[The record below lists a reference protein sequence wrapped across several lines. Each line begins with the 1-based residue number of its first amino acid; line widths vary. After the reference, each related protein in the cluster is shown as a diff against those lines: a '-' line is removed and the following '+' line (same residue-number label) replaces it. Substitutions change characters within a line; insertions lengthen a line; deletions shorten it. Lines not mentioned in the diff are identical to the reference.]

1 MDRRK
6 MLAGVA
12 AIAVACGANGASTVA
27 LAQDSFPT
35 RPVTMIVPFPA
46 GGATD
51 IMGRFVADRLGR
63 ELGQSFVVDNRAGA
77 NGAIGSELVAKAS
90 PDGYTL
96 LVVTA
101 GTHAINKSLYRS
113 LPYDPVR
120 DFTHVGTIASAPNV
134 VVVYPGVPV
143 KSITELIDYARKN
156 PGALSFGS
164 AGSGS
169 TLHLSG
175 ELFKTMA
182 GVDMVHVPYK
192 GGSAAIA
199 DLLSGRIQLMFD
211 SISPALPNI
220 QAGKVRAL
228 GVTGAKR
235 SPILPDVP
243 TVAEAGLPGYVA
255 TAWFGVVGPANMP
268 PAVTQKLNDALN
280 RILST
285 DEARQQ
291 LAKLGGEPFI
301 GTPDAFRAHVN
312 SEVAKWAKVVEASGA
327 RAD

>member
-1 MDRRK
+1 MNRRTS
-6 MLAGVA
+6 LARILLFALASCSAGV
-12 AIAVACGANGASTVA
+12 GPA
-27 LAQDSFPT
+27 LAQDNFPA

-63 ELGQSFVVDNRAGA
+63 ELGQSFVIDNRAGA
-77 NGAIGSELVAKAS
+77 NGAIGSELVAKAV

-101 GTHAINKSLYRS
+101 GTHAINKSLYRT

-134 VVVYPGVPV
+134 VVVYPGVPA
-143 KSITELIDYARKN
+143 KTIPELIDYARKN

-182 GVDMVHVPYK
+182 GIDMVHVPYK

-220 QAGKVRAL
+220 QAGRVRAL
-228 GVTGAKR
+228 AVTGAKR

-268 PAVTQKLNDALN
+268 PVVTEKLNAALN

-291 LAKLGGEPFI
+291 LTKLGGEPFI
-301 GTPDAFRAHVN
+301 GTPEAFRVHVN
-312 SEVAKWAKVVEASGA
+312 AEVAKWAKVVEASGA